1 MYSLKKRMG
10 IRAWAPAGVVLSL
23 SASWALGV
31 TSAPA
36 APTARGYELV
46 SPPDLGTH
54 AFASRDVGTSHAVAV
69 DGSKVLW
76 SIRVALPGVDSGG
89 GTDTYLSRRSSSE
102 WTSTYVSPPGSAH
115 AIYGNTLMWESPNLD
130 QLIWQTYWGKIDP
143 ADHDPDPDPTQ
154 AIDRSQYEDLY
165 RRDSDGHFTW
175 LSRGS
180 QAPPVAS
187 ELNGLI
193 GASSDGQTVVFND
206 TRALEPGATSSNNVY
221 ERKGDTTTLVSVD
234 ENGAAVDASG
244 VASSDDGGTVVFRTG
259 ASNGLYIRDRGLT
272 RTINLQASLPVALE
286 SLSRDGHKLS
296 LVSDAPLTS
305 DDTDTST
312 DLFEYDTTTESF
324 TRLSKPDGS
333 SGTGPGNTDA
343 CGTPLPG
350 INQCAIAPVATS
362 SDGSKTYFASPERLD
377 GSKGVDGGVNLYLA
391 QGGTVRFV
399 ATLDSSDP
407 DFGTVNGAPFGTPA
421 ARHIRFTPDGS
432 KLLFESRAR
441 VTSYD
446 NAGHVEIYL
455 HDPADGSVTCVSC
468 RPDGTPPSGDAS
480 LRDGTGGS
488 RVQFSQ
494 EPASPANA
502 DEHAARVFFMST
514 DTIVP
519 QDINRQYDVYEHTVA
534 TGETKLISTG
544 TSVNDS
550 IYLGNGLDGKDVFFF
565 TTDTLDPRDRN
576 GALFK
581 LYDAREGGGW
591 PPPAPPSPPC
601 VAEGCRG
608 PAAPV
613 PGISPSGTG
622 LTGTG
627 TSTKPDSGGQ
637 FTPRAKLSVSGAKTV
652 RGATAR
658 LSVKLSGPGRLRV
671 SGAGVVGTTLTA
683 KKAATYRVTLRLSRR
698 ARATLRRAGRLS
710 ASVTFRFTPSV
721 GAARSAR
728 VRMTFIST
736 SKKGRA

>member
-1 MYSLKKRMG
+1 MYSLKKRMS

-23 SASWALGV
+23 SASWALGA

-36 APTARGYELV
+36 APAARGYELV
-46 SPPDLGTH
+46 SPPELGTH
-54 AFASRDVGTSHAVAV
+54 VFASRDVGSRHAVAV

-76 SIRVALPGVDSGG
+76 SIRVAVPGVDSAG

-115 AIYGNTLMWESPNLD
+115 AIYGNALTWESPDLD
-130 QLIWQTYWGKIDP
+130 QLIWQTNWGKIDP
-143 ADHDPDPDPTQ
+143 ADLDPDPDPTQ
-154 AIDRSQYEDLY
+154 AIDRTQYQDLY
-165 RRDSDGHFTW
+165 RRDPDGHFTW

-180 QAPPVAS
+180 QAPPVPS
-187 ELNGLI
+187 EFDSLV

-206 TRALEPGATSSNNVY
+206 SRALEPGATSSNNVY
-221 ERKGDTTTLVSVD
+221 ERKGGTTTLVSVD
-234 ENGAAVDASG
+234 ENGVAVNASG
-244 VASSDDGGTVVFRTG
+244 AAASDDGGTVVFRAG

-272 RTINLQASLPVALE
+272 RTINLQANLPVGLE

-296 LVSDAPLTS
+296 LISDAPLTS
-305 DDTDTST
+305 DDTDTGT

-343 CGTPLPG
+343 CSTPLPAA
-350 INQCAIAPVATS
+350 IQCGIAPVATS
-362 SDGSKTYFASPERLD
+362 SDGSKSYFVSPERLD

-407 DFGTVNGAPFGTPA
+407 DFGGINGAPFNTPA
-421 ARHIRFTPDGS
+421 ARHVRFTPDGS

-455 HDPADGSVTCVSC
+455 HDPADGSVVCVSC
-468 RPDGTPPSGDAS
+468 RPDGTPPNGDAS

-502 DEHAARVFFMST
+502 DEHAKRIFFMST

-519 QDINRQYDVYEHTVA
+519 QDLNRQYDVYEHTVA
-534 TGETKLISTG
+534 TGETRLISTG
-544 TSVNDS
+544 TSINDS
-550 IYLGNGLDGKDVFFF
+550 IYLGNGVDGKDVFFF

-581 LYDAREGGGW
+581 LYDAREGSVPPAFPT
-591 PPPAPPSPPC
+591 PPPPC
-601 VAEGCRG
+601 IAEGCRG
-608 PAAPV
+608 PAAPI
-613 PGISPSGTG
+613 PDASPSGTG

-627 TSTKPDSGGQ
+627 PFPKPGSGGR
-637 FTPRAKLSVSGAKTV
+637 FTPRAKVSVSGAKTV

-671 SGAGVVGTTLTA
+671 SGSGVIGSALTA
-683 KKAATYRVTLRLSRR
+683 KKAATYRVTLRLSRH
-698 ARATLRRAGRLS
+698 ARATLRRTGRLS
-710 ASVTFRFTPSV
+710 ASVTFRFAPSA

-728 VRMTFIST
+728 VKMTFISS